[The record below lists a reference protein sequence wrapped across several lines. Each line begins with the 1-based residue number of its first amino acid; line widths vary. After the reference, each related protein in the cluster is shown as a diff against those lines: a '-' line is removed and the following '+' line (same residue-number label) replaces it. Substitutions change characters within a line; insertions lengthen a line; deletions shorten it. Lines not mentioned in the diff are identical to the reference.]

1 MPGGAEGNMISSN
14 ESDRKPLA
22 RTSANGG
29 TTAGSAARIR
39 EIEEAHYLRVSELVE
54 HKVRTESGTTLGRLQ
69 DFVFADDPKYA
80 EVTHLLVRR
89 PFGRA
94 PLKVPWSRVVLM
106 DSSESV
112 VRDLLGGAEYESV
125 EDPAELLLL
134 RDRILD
140 KRILDTRGL
149 GIDVVY
155 DIQLLKA
162 GGQLFVVAAV
172 IGPEARRRRMGVWGK
187 VAGSVSDGRPPE
199 ERIPW
204 KYVQP
209 IGPDLTST
217 AGDVRLTVTREALG
231 RIPPEDVAD
240 VLEELGRAERLTL
253 FNALDTK
260 AAAHALEA
268 TEPRVQREIIA
279 DTEAARLGQIIAHL
293 SPVEIADIVAIL
305 PDEDAQELLGML
317 KGEVATKV
325 RSIVDEHDV
334 PALTIAVRTFLEFP
348 GELTVEEAFARF
360 RQEAPKC
367 LVTMY
372 IYVVDAD
379 RHVRGVVDINELLQA
394 MPARRLEEIMTQ
406 GLVTVSPGASWTQVL
421 ELFRKYRF
429 RAIPVV
435 DDARK
440 ILGVIREK
448 DAFVLED
455 EEERSKRLL

>member
-1 MPGGAEGNMISSN
+1 MNTSIDHEGKGAARSEPNGVRP
-14 ESDRKPLA
+14 ESPVD
-22 RTSANGG
+22 
-29 TTAGSAARIR
+29 RIR
-39 EIEEAHYLRVSELVE
+39 EIEEAQYLRMSELVDR
-54 HKVRTESGTTLGRLQ
+54 KVSTEADVTLGRLQ
-69 DFVFADDPKYA
+69 DFVFIDDPKYA

-89 PFGRA
+89 PFGRP
-94 PLKVPWSRVVLM
+94 PLKIPWSQ
-106 DSSESV
+106 V
-112 VRDLLGGAEYESV
+112 VRLDRAETVVRSPPRGTEYENV
-125 EDPAELLLL
+125 EDPNELLLL

-140 KRILDTRGL
+140 KRMLDTRGF

-155 DIQLLKA
+155 DVQLLKA
-162 GGQLFVVAAV
+162 GRQLFVVAAV
-172 IGPEARRRRMGVWGK
+172 IGPEARRRRLGLWGK
-187 VAGSVSDGRPPE
+187 VAGSVSEGHGKE

-217 AGDVRLTVTREALG
+217 GGDVRLTVTQEALTK
-231 RIPPEDVAD
+231 IPPEDAAD
-240 VLEELGRAERLTL
+240 ILEELGREERLTI

-260 AAAHALEA
+260 SAAMALEA

-293 SPVEIADIVAIL
+293 SPVQIGDIVSIL
-305 PDEDAQELLGML
+305 PDDDARELLGLL

-325 RSIVDEHDV
+325 RSIVEEHEV
-334 PALTIAVRTFLEFP
+334 PALTLAVRTFLEFP
-348 GELTVEEAFARF
+348 GELTVEEAFTRF
-360 RQEAPKC
+360 RREAPKC

-372 IYVVDAD
+372 LYVVDAD

-394 MPARRLEEIMTQ
+394 EPTQHLEEIMTQ
-406 GLVTVSPGASWTQVL
+406 GLVVVSPRTSGTQVL

-435 DDARK
+435 DDSRK

-455 EEERSKRLL
+455 EQQRSKRRL

>member
-1 MPGGAEGNMISSN
+1 MSAPLRSN
-14 ESDRKPLA
+14 GEA
-22 RTSANGG
+22 RANP
-29 TTAGSAARIR
+29 ASLVR
-39 EIEEAHYLRVSELVE
+39 EIEEAQYLRVSELVDR
-54 HKVRTESGTTLGRLQ
+54 KVRTESGVSLGRLQ
-69 DFVFADDPKYA
+69 DFVFVDDPKYA

-89 PFGRA
+89 PFGRP
-94 PLKVPWSRVVLM
+94 PLKVPWSWVLRL
-106 DSSESV
+106 DPSECV
-112 VRDLLGGAEYESV
+112 VRDPPDTVPYESV
-125 EDPAELLLL
+125 DDAGELLLL

-155 DIQLLKA
+155 DIQLLRASSK
-162 GGQLFVVAAV
+162 LFVVAAL
-172 IGPEARRRRMGVWGK
+172 IGQEARRRRLGLWGR
-187 VAGSVSDGRPPE
+187 VAASVSENHSPE
-199 ERIPW
+199 DRIPW

-209 IGPDLTST
+209 VGPDLTST
-217 AGDVRLTVTREALG
+217 AGDVRLTVTRDALG
-231 RIPPEDVAD
+231 KIPAEDAAD
-240 VLEELGRAERLTL
+240 ILEELSREDRLTL
-253 FNALDTK
+253 FNALDSK

-293 SPVEIADIVAIL
+293 SPVEIADIVSIL
-305 PDEDAQELLGML
+305 PDENARELLGML
-317 KGEVATKV
+317 KGDVATKV
-325 RSIVDEHDV
+325 RAIVDQHDV
-334 PALTIAVRTFLEFP
+334 PVLTIAVHTFLEFP
-348 GELTVEEAFARF
+348 GELSVEDAFARF
-360 RQEAPKC
+360 RREAPKC

-379 RHVRGVVDINELLQA
+379 RHARGVVDINELLQA
-394 MPARRLEEIMTQ
+394 EPTERLEEIMTQ
-406 GLVTVSPGASWTQVL
+406 GLVAVSPHTKWTQVL

-435 DDARK
+435 DDAGK

>member
-1 MPGGAEGNMISSN
+1 MGAQI
-14 ESDRKPLA
+14 RP
-22 RTSANGG
+22 NGEKLR
-29 TTAGSAARIR
+29 SAAAAVH
-39 EIEEAHYLRVSELVE
+39 EIEEAQYLRVSELVDR
-54 HKVRTESGTTLGRLQ
+54 KVRTEAGTALGRLQ
-69 DFVFADDPKYA
+69 DFVFVDDPKYA

-89 PFGRA
+89 PFGR
-94 PLKVPWSRVVLM
+94 PPMKVPWSQVVTM
-106 DSSESV
+106 DPSETV
-112 VRDLLGGAEYESV
+112 VRDLPGTTQYESI
-125 EDPAELLLL
+125 EDPGEQLLL

-162 GGQLFVVAAV
+162 GSQLFVVAAV
-172 IGPEARRRRMGVWGK
+172 IGPDARRRRLGLWGK
-187 VAGSVSDGRPPE
+187 VAASVSNGSAPE

-209 IGPDLTST
+209 VGPDLTST

-231 RIPPEDVAD
+231 KIPPEDAAD
-240 VLEELGRAERLTL
+240 ILEELSREERITL
-253 FNALDTK
+253 FNALDAE

-279 DTEAARLGQIIAHL
+279 DTDVARLGQIITHL
-293 SPVEIADIVAIL
+293 SPVEIADIVSIL
-305 PDEDAQELLGML
+305 PDEDARELRGML
-317 KGEVATKV
+317 KGEIASKVA
-325 RSIVDEHDV
+325 SIVEQHDV
-334 PALTIAVRTFLEFP
+334 PALTIAIHTFLEFP

-372 IYVVDAD
+372 IYVVDTD

-394 MPARRLEEIMTQ
+394 DPAKRLEEIMTQ
-406 GLVTVSPGASWTQVL
+406 GLVVVSPQTMRTRVL
-421 ELFRKYRF
+421 EIFRKYRF

-435 DDARK
+435 DDSRQ

-455 EEERSKRLL
+455 EDQRSKRRL

>member
-1 MPGGAEGNMISSN
+1 MATPTSSN
-14 ESDRKPLA
+14 GGKLA
-22 RTSANGG
+22 SLAT
-29 TTAGSAARIR
+29 RIR
-39 EIEEAHYLRVSELVE
+39 EIEEAQYLRVSELVDR
-54 HKVRTESGTTLGRLQ
+54 KVRTEAGTTLGRLQ
-69 DFVFADDPKYA
+69 DFVFVDDPKYA

-89 PFGRA
+89 PFGRP
-94 PLKVPWSRVVLM
+94 PLMVPWSRVVFMGPL
-106 DSSESV
+106 ETV
-112 VRDLLGGAEYESV
+112 VKDPPNSTPYESI
-125 EDPAELLLL
+125 EDPNELLLV

-140 KRILDTRGL
+140 KRVLDTRGL

-162 GGQLFVVAAV
+162 GGKLFLVAAV
-172 IGPEARRRRMGVWGK
+172 IGQEARRRRLGIWGK
-187 VAGSVSDGRPPE
+187 VAASVSEGEPSE

-209 IGPDLTST
+209 IGPELTST
-217 AGDVRLTVTREALG
+217 AGDVRLTVARDALEK
-231 RIPPEDVAD
+231 IPPEDAAD
-240 VLEELGRAERLTL
+240 ILEELNREDRITL
-253 FNALDTK
+253 FNALDIK
-260 AAAHALEA
+260 AAALALEA

-293 SPVEIADIVAIL
+293 SPVEIADIVSIL
-305 PDEDAQELLGML
+305 PDTDARELLGML

-325 RSIVDEHDV
+325 RSIVEEHDV
-334 PALTIAVRTFLEFP
+334 PVLTLAAHTFLEFP
-348 GELTVEEAFARF
+348 GGITVDAAFTRF

-379 RHVRGVVDINELLQA
+379 RHVQGVVDINELLQA
-394 MPARRLEEIMTQ
+394 DPTQRLEEIMTQ
-406 GLVTVSPGASWTQVL
+406 GLVTISPDTKWARVL

-435 DDARK
+435 DESRK

-455 EEERSKRLL
+455 EEERSKRRL

>member
-1 MPGGAEGNMISSN
+1 MTQSNDHEGAAAQSALKEGKPGN
-14 ESDRKPLA
+14 P
-22 RTSANGG
+22 
-29 TTAGSAARIR
+29 AARIR
-39 EIEEAHYLRVSELVE
+39 EIEEAQYLRVSELVE
-54 HKVRTESGTTLGRLQ
+54 RKVRNEAGTTLGRLQ
-69 DFVFADDPKYA
+69 DFIFVDDPKYA
-80 EVTHLLVRR
+80 EVTHLVVSR
-89 PFGRA
+89 PFGRP
-94 PLKVPWSRVVLM
+94 PLKVPWSQ
-106 DSSESV
+106 V
-112 VRDLLGGAEYESV
+112 VRLDISETVVKDLPGGGEYESI
-125 EDPAELLLL
+125 EDPADLLLL

-162 GGQLFVVAAV
+162 GSQLFVVAAV
-172 IGPEARRRRMGVWGK
+172 IGQEARRKRLGIWGR
-187 VAGSVSDGRPPE
+187 VAASVSEGHSPE
-199 ERIPW
+199 EPIPW

-217 AGDVRLTVTREALG
+217 TGDVRLTVTREALSK
-231 RIPPEDVAD
+231 IPPEDVAD
-240 VLEELGRAERLTL
+240 ILEELSREERLTI
-253 FNALDTK
+253 FNVLNTE

-268 TEPRVQREIIA
+268 TEPWVQREIIA
-279 DTEAARLGQIIAHL
+279 DTQAARLGQIIAHL
-293 SPVEIADIVAIL
+293 SPVEIADIVSIL
-305 PDEDAQELLGML
+305 PEENAHELLGML

-325 RSIVDEHDV
+325 RSIVEEHEV
-334 PALTIAVRTFLEFP
+334 PALTLAVHMFLEFP
-348 GELTVEEAFARF
+348 GEITVEDAFARF

-372 IYVVDAD
+372 IYVVDTD

-394 MPARRLEEIMTQ
+394 DPAQRLEEIMTQ
-406 GLVTVSPGASWTQVL
+406 GLVVVSPQTMRPRVL

-435 DDARK
+435 DDSRK

-455 EEERSKRLL
+455 EEERSKRRL

>member
-1 MPGGAEGNMISSN
+1 MSAPLRSN
-14 ESDRKPLA
+14 GEA
-22 RTSANGG
+22 RANP
-29 TTAGSAARIR
+29 ASLVR
-39 EIEEAHYLRVSELVE
+39 EIEEAQYLRVSELVDR
-54 HKVRTESGTTLGRLQ
+54 KVRTESGVSLGRLQ
-69 DFVFADDPKYA
+69 DFVFVDDPKYA

-89 PFGRA
+89 PFGRP
-94 PLKVPWSRVVLM
+94 PLKVPWSQVLRL
-106 DSSESV
+106 DPSECV
-112 VRDLLGGAEYESV
+112 VRDPPDTVPYESV
-125 EDPAELLLL
+125 DDAGELLLL

-155 DIQLLKA
+155 DIQLLRASSK
-162 GGQLFVVAAV
+162 LFVVAAL
-172 IGPEARRRRMGVWGK
+172 IGQEARRRRLGLWGR
-187 VAGSVSDGRPPE
+187 VAASVSENHSPE
-199 ERIPW
+199 DRIPW

-209 IGPDLTST
+209 VGPDLTST
-217 AGDVRLTVTREALG
+217 AGDVRLTVTRDALG
-231 RIPPEDVAD
+231 KIPAEDAAD
-240 VLEELGRAERLTL
+240 ILEELSREDRLTL
-253 FNALDTK
+253 FNALDSK

-293 SPVEIADIVAIL
+293 SPVEIADIVSIL
-305 PDEDAQELLGML
+305 PDENARELLGML

-325 RSIVDEHDV
+325 RAIVDQHDV
-334 PALTIAVRTFLEFP
+334 PVLTIAVHTFLEFP
-348 GELTVEEAFARF
+348 GELSVEDAFARF
-360 RQEAPKC
+360 RREAPKC

-394 MPARRLEEIMTQ
+394 EPAERLEEIMTQ
-406 GLVTVSPGASWTQVL
+406 GLVAVSPHTKWTQVL

-435 DDARK
+435 DDAGK